1 MNTDVKLSAILMT
14 AKSNELLHRPRISFC
29 VFLFFLGV
37 KTRFFLLSMKLI
49 NSFFLEKGKG
59 GGRVMD
65 DYEKKKD

>member
-1 MNTDVKLSAILMT
+1 MKLSGKSSAILMT

-59 GGRVMD
+59 EGKGD
-65 DYEKKKD
+65 G